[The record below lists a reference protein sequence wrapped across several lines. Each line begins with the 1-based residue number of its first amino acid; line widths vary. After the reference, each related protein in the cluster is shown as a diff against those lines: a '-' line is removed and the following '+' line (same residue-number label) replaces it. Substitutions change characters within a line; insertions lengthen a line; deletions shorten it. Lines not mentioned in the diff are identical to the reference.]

1 MASLIAVHKE
11 LASDRYTNT
20 DEIMVHH
27 IISHNNYT
35 NQEQDKLFKNNPEY
49 VDFTGFTKV
58 EVVKALWNSRK
69 YIKGSLGEIHN
80 NDGKP
85 LPDYLI
91 TNNLLGDKIDYI
103 KGKPLKISFQYF
115 PYIKCSKYDNYK
127 DDNWEQTTMKDVLIK
142 LKQNHYIPFTKQFEK
157 EINKFN
163 NRKLSIRFNAKNDG
177 NDGNDN
183 DDGNNN
189 NDVGNTNTKE
199 EGSCVIS

>member
-1 MASLIAVHKE
+1 MASLIDVHKE
-11 LASDRYTNT
+11 LASDRDTNT

-27 IISHNNYT
+27 IIYHNNYT
-35 NQEQDKLFKNNPEY
+35 NQEQDKLLKNNPEY

-80 NDGKP
+80 DGKP

-91 TNNLLGDKIDYI
+91 NNNLLGGYIDYI

-142 LKQNHYIPFTKQFEK
+142 LKQNHSIPFTKQFEK

-163 NRKLSIRFNAKNDG
+163 NRNLSSRFNAKNDG
-177 NDGNDN
+177 NN
-183 DDGNNN
+183 DD
-189 NDVGNTNTKE
+189 DVGNTNTKE

>member
-1 MASLIAVHKE
+1 MVFLIADHE
-11 LASDRYTNT
+11 
-20 DEIMVHH
+20 EIKKTHWKSG
-27 IISHNNYT
+27 IIF
-35 NQEQDKLFKNNPEY
+35 EDNPEY
-49 VDFTGFTKV
+49 VDFSGFSEV

-69 YIKGSLGEIHN
+69 YIKGSIGEIHN

-85 LPDYLI
+85 LNVNCIIEYLV
-91 TNNLLGDKIDYI
+91 GGYIDYI

-142 LKQNHYIPFTKQFEK
+142 LKQNHSIPFTKQFEK

-163 NRKLSIRFNAKNDG
+163 NRNLSSRFNAKNDG
-177 NDGNDN
+177 NN
-183 DDGNNN
+183 DD
-189 NDVGNTNTKE
+189 DVGNTNTKE

>member
-69 YIKGSLGEIHN
+69 YIKGSIGEIHN

-85 LPDYLI
+85 LNVNCIIEYLV
-91 TNNLLGDKIDYI
+91 GGYIDYI

-115 PYIKCSKYDNYK
+115 PYIKCSKYDKYK
-127 DDNWEQTTMKDVLIK
+127 DYNWEQTTMKDVLIK
-142 LKQNHYIPFTKQFEK
+142 LKENRDIPFIKQFEE
-157 EINKFN
+157 EIN
-163 NRKLSIRFNAKNDG
+163 NRIYILMEKT
-177 NDGNDN
+177 
-183 DDGNNN
+183 
-189 NDVGNTNTKE
+189 DVSNINTFS
-199 EGSCVIS
+199 SCVIS